1 MQKIGILLKKI
12 MAEDELN
19 KLQVYDTGIGVYFK
33 VDPAQG
39 LHNNL
44 IAAESFFDYY
54 NTFKHLPEF
63 VSEGVVLI
71 ATPIA
76 APVKVVR
83 GLIIVG
89 NAAYEIKGN
98 YDKYGISKEFF
109 IDSSIDLTKAK
120 VFGIVGKKVAEK
132 TSSEGIA
139 IITESGLI
147 TATNAELDKIDWSD
161 YID

>member
-1 MQKIGILLKKI
+1 M
-12 MAEDELN
+12 
-19 KLQVYDTGIGVYFK
+19 
-33 VDPAQG
+33 
-39 LHNNL
+39 
-44 IAAESFFDYY
+44 
-54 NTFKHLPEF
+54 
-63 VSEGVVLI
+63 
-71 ATPIA
+71 
-76 APVKVVR
+76 
-83 GLIIVG
+83 G

-109 IDSSIDLTKAK
+109 IDSNIDLTKAK